1 MATREAAWL
10 SKFVV
15 YNARMPRSS
24 LVYDVLIASPTDV
37 ADGRQVLSDVI
48 RDWNSANFG
57 NRGIMLR
64 ELRWELDSVPGEGPA
79 QWNINK
85 QLVDGADILLGL
97 FWTRLGSPTRSGLSG
112 TVEEITRSRARGK
125 QVLLY
130 FSEAPIPWRHDA
142 EQLRLLREYRE
153 SLKDELYYWPFSALE
168 ELRRFATT
176 HLANTMNKLSS
187 GSGGVISSPENGAIM
202 EREVEV
208 SGTLGCLKPGEIPWL
223 LVEIESGHVYPQT
236 PLKSDSHEWRGS
248 VTIGSKPGTSKGETF
263 VIKLVAASRKS
274 NYEFEKYDRKEG
286 DRASRLP
293 SNWPSD
299 FRTLATVSVIRRD

>member
-1 MATREAAWL
+1 
-10 SKFVV
+10 
-15 YNARMPRSS
+15 MPRSS
-24 LVYDVLIASPTDV
+24 LVYDVLIASPTDI

-97 FWTRLGSPTRSGLSG
+97 FWTRLGSPTRSALSG

-153 SLKDELYYWPFSALE
+153 SLKEGLYYWPFLALE

-176 HLANTMNKLSS
+176 HLANTAELS
-187 GSGGVISSPENGAIM
+187 
-202 EREVEV
+202 
-208 SGTLGCLKPGEIPWL
+208 
-223 LVEIESGHVYPQT
+223 
-236 PLKSDSHEWRGS
+236 
-248 VTIGSKPGTSKGETF
+248 
-263 VIKLVAASRKS
+263 AASSQAR
-274 NYEFEKYDRKEG
+274 FLG
-286 DRASRLP
+286 
-293 SNWPSD
+293 
-299 FRTLATVSVIRRD
+299 F